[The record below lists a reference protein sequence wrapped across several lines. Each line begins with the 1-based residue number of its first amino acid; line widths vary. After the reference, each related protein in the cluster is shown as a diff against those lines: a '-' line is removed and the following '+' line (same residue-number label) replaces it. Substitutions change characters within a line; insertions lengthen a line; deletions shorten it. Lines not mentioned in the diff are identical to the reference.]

1 MLNNKI
7 SLILCILLAMWNL
20 GMSLY
25 KEKEKRVAFVLF
37 AAVIYL
43 LNAFL
48 GGKSEVN
55 DFFADRP
62 DGLTWLSWVVMP
74 LVFSDCIDWMKEV
87 TAGNVS
93 HKLRKIVRTVLF
105 ILIAQFF
112 DEKGA
117 FYIALMWGLSI
128 TVILVRKGYAYVV
141 TSGSFKK
148 RV

>member
-1 MLNNKI
+1 
-7 SLILCILLAMWNL
+7 
-20 GMSLY
+20 MSLY

-37 AAVIYL
+37 AAAIFL

-62 DGLTWLSWVVMP
+62 AGLTWLSWVVIPM
-74 LVFSDCIDWMKEV
+74 VFADCLDWMKEAV
-87 TAGNVS
+87 AGKVL
-93 HKLRKIVRTVLF
+93 HKLQKIIRVILF
-105 ILIAQFF
+105 MAAAQFL

-117 FYIALMWGLSI
+117 FYIALMWILSI
-128 TVILVRKGYAYVV
+128 AVVIVRKGYAYVI